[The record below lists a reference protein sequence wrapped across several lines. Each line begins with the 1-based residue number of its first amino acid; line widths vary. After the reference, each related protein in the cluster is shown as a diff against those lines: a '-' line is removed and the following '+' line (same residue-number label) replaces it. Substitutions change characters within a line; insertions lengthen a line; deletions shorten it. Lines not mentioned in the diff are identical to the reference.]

1 MQVSYLSCHSFIHS
15 FSSFHFHYH
24 AYLSLQGVIAE
35 DSLLPSLSL
44 PLSSLSFCFSL
55 FFQLR
60 LSSTM
65 SFFKHHFVHV
75 SPLQKNISFF
85 RVAQSLSKFL
95 RLAFTVF
102 LHFLPCLFQLYLSHF
117 TSLNRIL
124 QLERSTHHP
133 LDDCCTFLLP
143 FTYSYVPLFCSLKS
157 YILSINYMKT
167 VR

>member
-1 MQVSYLSCHSFIHS
+1 MLKTVSFPP
-15 FSSFHFHYH
+15 F
-24 AYLSLQGVIAE
+24 
-35 DSLLPSLSL
+35 PS
-44 PLSSLSFCFSL
+44 LSSLSLSVLVYSFNSGF
-55 FFQLR
+55 
-60 LSSTM
+60 LSSMM

-133 LDDCCTFLLP
+133 LDDCCTFVLH